1 MREKEDRCRKMS
13 DSHTPGEVFDA
24 RNVLLADEPPLQ
36 RQQAEN
42 TIASAV
48 TTIPLTVQALRG
60 LRTADARA
68 QTERLV
74 RQYAAAIRTCVLE
87 EAKHGSASYALF
99 WLVTPEVARV
109 QLKHITGQF
118 YPWNTKYIRR
128 SGFFFDNGLFRRP
141 VPYELIVPIG
151 ERLGSFFPDATISIV
166 DSPFQLGY
174 EYQKFLTI
182 RW

>member
-1 MREKEDRCRKMS
+1 MS
-13 DSHTPGEVFDA
+13 QTQESQTPSELFEA
-24 RNVLLADEPPLQ
+24 RDVLLVDESHSQ
-36 RQQAEN
+36 RQQTAN
-42 TIASAV
+42 TAA
-48 TTIPLTVQALRG
+48 TPLTVQTLRG
-60 LRTADARA
+60 LRTAEARA
-68 QTERLV
+68 QQERLV

-87 EAKHGSASYALF
+87 EAKHGFTSYALF

-128 SGFFFDNGLFRRP
+128 SGFFFDNALFRRP

-151 ERLGSFFPDATISIV
+151 ERLGTFFPDAVIELI
-166 DSPFQLGY
+166 DSPFVLGY
-174 EYQKFLTI
+174 EYQKFLVV

>member
-1 MREKEDRCRKMS
+1 MS
-13 DSHTPGEVFDA
+13 RTQETQELFEA
-24 RNVLLADEPPLQ
+24 RDVLLVDESHSQ
-36 RQQAEN
+36 RQQTAA
-42 TIASAV
+42 TTGTTGTTGTAAAAASA
-48 TTIPLTVQALRG
+48 PLTVQTLRG

-68 QTERLV
+68 QTERLI

-87 EAKHGSASYALF
+87 EAKHGVSTYALF

-128 SGFFFDNGLFRRP
+128 SGFFFDNALFRRP

-151 ERLGSFFPDATISIV
+151 ERLGSFFPDAVIELV
-166 DSPFQLGY
+166 DSPFVLGY
-174 EYQKFLTI
+174 EYQKFLVV